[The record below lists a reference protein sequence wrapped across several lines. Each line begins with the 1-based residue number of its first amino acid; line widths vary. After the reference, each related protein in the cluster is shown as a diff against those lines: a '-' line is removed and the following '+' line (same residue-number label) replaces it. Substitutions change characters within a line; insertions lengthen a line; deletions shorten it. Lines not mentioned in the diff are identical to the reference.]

1 MKNKETLEIYLKN
14 KGISHEFL
22 KFQDVSK
29 SKNIDSMID
38 INKVVKTIV
47 FVNDKNEPVIVVL
60 RSIYRVNQKKL
71 AKILNVKDIR
81 LATPEE
87 VIKYT
92 GYKVGGVAPFDI
104 NFKIYIDKELLN
116 EDIVYTGGGDERHL
130 LKIRVEDI
138 IKNNNCEIIDIP
150 KKSA

>member
-14 KGISHEFL
+14 KKIFHEFL
-22 KFQDVSK
+22 EFQDVSK
-29 SKNIDSMID
+29 SKNIDNTID

-47 FVNDKNEPVIVVL
+47 FVSDKNEPVIVVL
-60 RSIYRVNQKKL
+60 RSIYKVNQKKL

-138 IKNNNCEIIDIP
+138 IKNSNCEIIDIP

>member
-29 SKNIDSMID
+29 SKNIDNIID

>member
-29 SKNIDSMID
+29 SKNIDNMID

>member
-14 KGISHEFL
+14 KGIFHEFL

-29 SKNIDSMID
+29 SKNIDNMID